1 MSADANGTGH
11 LDADIAEWRAAI
23 TRDSAI
29 DASDA
34 DELEEHLREQATE
47 LEAAGLTTSEAFQI
61 AVQRMGRVDRMTAE
75 FAREHGERL
84 WKQFSAPTAEEPA
97 IRSRP
102 VVEMIVFAL
111 IAAVSIQVGRLVA
124 QQTDAFPTWFV
135 RDASLFVLPV
145 LIAYFAW
152 QRRMPRRRILA
163 IAAFVAVVSVIVN
176 VYPFTQNS
184 QTDAL
189 VAIHF
194 PVLLWFVVGIAYL
207 SDAGGSWR
215 RRMDFVRF
223 TGEWVIY
230 WVLLA
235 LGGGVLVGL
244 TTLILSPIAPDA
256 ISPVLMWVLPSGA
269 AGAVIVAAWLVE
281 AKKGVIENLA
291 PVLAA
296 VFTPLFAAMLLV
308 AVVVYAVGGIGRDF
322 DRDLITVFDALLLVV
337 FGLVLYALSARESTK
352 PAGALDVLRLV
363 AIAAALILDILVLVS
378 MLSRVAEFGFTA
390 NRIAALGLNLIL
402 VINLATT
409 AWLSVRML
417 VRRASGTPLETWQT
431 GYLPVFGA
439 WAGVVVLLL
448 PLVFAFG

>member
-1 MSADANGTGH
+1 
-11 LDADIAEWRAAI
+11 
-23 TRDSAI
+23 
-29 DASDA
+29 
-34 DELEEHLREQATE
+34 
-47 LEAAGLTTSEAFQI
+47 
-61 AVQRMGRVDRMTAE
+61 
-75 FAREHGERL
+75 
-84 WKQFSAPTAEEPA
+84 
-97 IRSRP
+97 
-102 VVEMIVFAL
+102 
-111 IAAVSIQVGRLVA
+111 
-124 QQTDAFPTWFV
+124 
-135 RDASLFVLPV
+135 
-145 LIAYFAW
+145 
-152 QRRMPRRRILA
+152 
-163 IAAFVAVVSVIVN
+163 
-176 VYPFTQNS
+176 
-184 QTDAL
+184 
-189 VAIHF
+189 
-194 PVLLWFVVGIAYL
+194 
-207 SDAGGSWR
+207 
-215 RRMDFVRF
+215 
-223 TGEWVIY
+223 
-230 WVLLA
+230 
-235 LGGGVLVGL
+235 
-244 TTLILSPIAPDA
+244 
-256 ISPVLMWVLPSGA
+256 
-269 AGAVIVAAWLVE
+269 VIVAAWLVE

-417 VRRASGTPLETWQT
+417 VRRASGAPLETWQT